1 MSAEACGKV
10 ASAGPATV
18 SAPARAGH
26 ARELVD
32 DGEIRMLIAD
42 DHTVVREGLAA
53 IIGRQPGMRVVAEA
67 RNGLEAV
74 LLWKRHRP
82 DVTLLDLRMPE
93 LDGVGALEQIRWA
106 DASARVI
113 VLTTYDSDEDIF
125 RGMRAGAKAYMLKDA
140 RREELLDC
148 IRRVRAGE
156 VFVPPGIA
164 AKLAGRVGGPDLTGR
179 ETDVLRLLA
188 SGKTNK
194 EIGQALSI
202 GETTVKS
209 HVKRIF
215 LKLKVTNRAEAIT
228 TATRRGLIQL

>member
-1 MSAEACGKV
+1 MSARSFPASNGGGL
-10 ASAGPATV
+10 ASAL
-18 SAPARAGH
+18 APARPKR
-26 ARELVD
+26 ARQGVGEA
-32 DGEIRMLIAD
+32 EIRMLIAD

-67 RNGLEAV
+67 RNGREAV
-74 LLWKRHRP
+74 HLWKRHRP

-93 LDGVGALEQIRWA
+93 LDGVGALQLIRA
-106 DASARVI
+106 EDSSARVI

-125 RGMRAGAKAYMLKDA
+125 QGMRAGAKAYMLKDA
-140 RREELLDC
+140 RREELLEC
-148 IRRVRAGE
+148 IRRVQAGE

-164 AKLAGRVGGPDLTGR
+164 AKLAERVSGIELTDR
-179 ETDVLRLLA
+179 EIGVLRLLA

-202 GETTVKS
+202 GETTVKT

-215 LKLKVTNRAEAIT
+215 LKLKVLNRTEAIA